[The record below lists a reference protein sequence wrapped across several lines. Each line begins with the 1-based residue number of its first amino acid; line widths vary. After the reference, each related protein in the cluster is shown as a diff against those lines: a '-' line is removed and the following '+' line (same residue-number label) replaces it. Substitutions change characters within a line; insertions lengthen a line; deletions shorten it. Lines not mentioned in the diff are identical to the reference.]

1 MTHISEEGKEE
12 IVVVMDLVKQYPHIS
27 PGDKRT
33 IMNTLIKER
42 EGAMFS
48 RYNSQESCNA
58 TIVAKKAE
66 RIELAVRQENRDF
79 WVDFLR
85 KTGNEFE
92 KLCKNISGY
101 RGLQRWDKK
110 LLEAND

>member
-1 MTHISEEGKEE
+1 MSQISEEGKEE
-12 IVVVMDLVKQYPHIS
+12 IVVGMDLVKQYPHIS
-27 PGDKRT
+27 PADKRA
-33 IMNTLIKER
+33 IMNTLIKEKV
-42 EGAMFS
+42 GTSFS
-48 RYNSQESCNA
+48 RYDSQESCYA
-58 TIVAKKAE
+58 TIVVKKAE
-66 RIELAVRQENRDF
+66 RIEIAVRQENRDF
-79 WVDFLR
+79 WVDVLR

>member
-1 MTHISEEGKEE
+1 MSQITEEGKEE
-12 IVVVMDLVKQYPHIS
+12 IVVGMDLVKQYPHIS
-27 PGDKRT
+27 PADKRA
-33 IMNTLIKER
+33 IMNTLIKEKV
-42 EGAMFS
+42 GAMFS
-48 RYNSQESCNA
+48 RYDSQETRYA

-66 RIELAVRQENRDF
+66 RIELAVRPETRDF
-79 WVDFLR
+79 WVDVLR

-101 RGLQRWDKK
+101 RILQRWDKK